1 MLSYTVNQVNTSIAG
16 AKVLA
21 SRSIHYKRIAMFK
34 RILFAT
40 DGSPASDHAATVAVS
55 LARIHNAHLTAV
67 YVIDP
72 YPYIGIGEMNP
83 MGFQAYMGA
92 AQEHSAQAFAHIQL
106 LVNQEGSSIPLDT
119 QLVEDIAAHKGILQ
133 SADTDNADL
142 IIVGS
147 HGRNGLER
155 LLLGSTANKVSSHS
169 TRPVLIVR

>member
-1 MLSYTVNQVNTSIAG
+1 
-16 AKVLA
+16 
-21 SRSIHYKRIAMFK
+21 MFK
-34 RILFAT
+34 KILFAT
-40 DGSPASDHAATVAVS
+40 DGSHASDHAATVAVS
-55 LARIHNAHLTAV
+55 LARTHNASLTAV

-92 AQEHSAQAFAHIQL
+92 AQEHSAKAFSHIQR
-106 LVNQEGSSIPLDT
+106 LVNEEGSSIPLDT
-119 QLVEDIAAHKGILQ
+119 QLVEEVAAHKGILQ
-133 SADTDNADL
+133 AAEAAGADL
-142 IIVGS
+142 IVVGS

>member
-1 MLSYTVNQVNTSIAG
+1 
-16 AKVLA
+16 
-21 SRSIHYKRIAMFK
+21 MFK
-34 RILFAT
+34 RILLAT

-55 LARIHNAHLTAV
+55 LARTHNAHLTAV

-92 AQEHSAQAFAHIQL
+92 AQEHSAQAFAHIQQ
-106 LVNQEGSSIPLDT
+106 LVNEEDKEGSAIPLDT
-119 QLVEDIAAHKGILQ
+119 QLVEEVAAHKGILQ
-133 SADTDNADL
+133 AAETDNADL

-147 HGRNGLER
+147 HGRSGLER

-169 TRPVLIVR
+169 IRPVLIVR

>member
-1 MLSYTVNQVNTSIAG
+1 
-16 AKVLA
+16 
-21 SRSIHYKRIAMFK
+21 MFK
-34 RILFAT
+34 RILLAT
-40 DGSPASDHAATVAVS
+40 DGSPASDHAATIAVS
-55 LARIHNAHLTAV
+55 LARTHNAHLTAV

-92 AQEHSAQAFAHIQL
+92 AQLHSAQAFAHIQQ
-106 LVNQEGSSIPLDT
+106 LVNEEDKEGAAIPLDT
-119 QLVEDIAAHKGILQ
+119 QLVEEVAAHKGILQ
-133 SADTDNADL
+133 AAESDNADL

-169 TRPVLIVR
+169 SRPVLIVR

>member
-1 MLSYTVNQVNTSIAG
+1 
-16 AKVLA
+16 
-21 SRSIHYKRIAMFK
+21 MFK
-34 RILFAT
+34 KILFAS

-55 LARIHNAHLTAV
+55 LARTHQAVLIAV

-72 YPYIGIGEMNP
+72 YPYLGIGEMNP

-92 AQEHSAQAFAHIQL
+92 AQEHSAKAFAHIQR
-106 LVNQEGSSIPLDT
+106 LVNEEGSSIPLET
-119 QLVEDIAAHKGILQ
+119 RLVEDVAAHKGILQ
-133 SADTDNADL
+133 AADDNQADL

>member
-1 MLSYTVNQVNTSIAG
+1 
-16 AKVLA
+16 
-21 SRSIHYKRIAMFK
+21 MFK
-34 RILFAT
+34 KILFAT

-55 LARIHNAHLTAV
+55 LARTHDASLTAV

-92 AQEHSAQAFAHIQL
+92 AQEHSAKAFAHIQQ
-106 LVNQEGSSIPLDT
+106 LVNEEDKEGSAIQLDT
-119 QLVEDIAAHKGILQ
+119 QLVEEVAAHKGILQ
-133 SADTDNADL
+133 AAETAGADL

>member
-1 MLSYTVNQVNTSIAG
+1 
-16 AKVLA
+16 
-21 SRSIHYKRIAMFK
+21 MFK
-34 RILFAT
+34 RILLAT
-40 DGSPASDHAATVAVS
+40 DGSPASDHAATIAVS
-55 LARIHNAHLTAV
+55 LARTHNAHLTAV

-92 AQEHSAQAFAHIQL
+92 AQLHSAQAFAHIQQ
-106 LVNQEGSSIPLDT
+106 LVNEEDKEGSAIPLDT
-119 QLVEDIAAHKGILQ
+119 QLVEEVAAHKGILQ
-133 SADTDNADL
+133 AAETDNADL

-169 TRPVLIVR
+169 SRPVLIVR